1 MNPIRTVLG
10 AAVAA
15 CCCASLAQANPVT
28 DTFDVTA
35 TVVAACIVDASDLSF
50 GNYNPVAGSAVDA
63 TSTISVTCTNGSGY
77 SIGLSAGGSTD
88 EGARAMAHASDPGET
103 LAYGLFRN
111 AGLTENWGGL
121 DLDDR
126 VTGTGTG
133 SSQQHTVYGRVFAS
147 QSTALVGSYSDTITA
162 SVYF

>member
-1 MNPIRTVLG
+1 MNLFRTTLG

-35 TVVAACIVDASDLSF
+35 TVVAACIVDAGDLSF
-50 GNYNPVAGSAVDA
+50 GNYNPVAGTAVDA
-63 TSTISVTCTNGSGY
+63 SSTISVTCTNGSGY
-77 SIGLSAGGSTD
+77 SIGLSAGASAD
-88 EGARAMAHASDPGET
+88 EGARAMAHASEPGES
-103 LAYGLFRN
+103 LAYGLFKDI
-111 AGLTENWGGL
+111 GLTENWGGI
-121 DLDDR
+121 DLADR

-133 SSQQHTVYGRVFAS
+133 TSQDHTVYGRVFAS
-147 QSTALVGSYSDTITA
+147 QSTAFVGSYADTITA